1 MSKHVNQTP
10 DTTSPILLRHLI
22 FSWSIRTIV
31 PLVMFM
37 LTFCFVGPGLA
48 QLNNST
54 RDLKPLLRETWRD
67 VTSLLKPAQ
76 PLLEPRSFLDE
87 SPEIKTAQF
96 TYGMLDG
103 ILPSIPNLQ
112 AGYLYSF
119 GKDYSLGRF
128 VGDIFVPLNL
138 KWSDTFFGQG
148 HVEFQDFWQVPGSF
162 PQHRV
167 DLSFGGGYRKLMNPN
182 IMVGFNGFYDSTR
195 ILGQWWSAGGVG
207 AEMAALLPNKDVV
220 DLNFNYYGNLFRG
233 PHYLDGELIAGPAN
247 MDFEA
252 GYTTSLFDNSH
263 DLRFKLNIYNYD
275 VRYSVYGVRGGV
287 DFKPWS
293 GALILRYEVGRDQ
306 IYGSYET
313 VGGFVNIPLNLDG
326 FLTGKLP
333 FVQAGGPV
341 DDRRLGNGFHAS
353 PTPDGIYPTPL
364 NTEPNPLRKLMD
376 EPVHRQF
383 ASHAVSTESVE
394 GSEPAP
400 TTFVALGDA
409 EVVFT
414 LYPKYSAA
422 MLNNIKPSTIQVS
435 ATVTSRGK
443 VDITAMRLYIKDT
456 GIVWSLPMPD
466 WTIAMGNSYSYNLSP
481 SEIDNLWSA
490 LSQSPD
496 RTISEVRFNQ
506 LNGSNLQNLNISLT
520 ITQSVVSKKSTET
533 K

>member
-1 MSKHVNQTP
+1 MLKYSTKVA
-10 DTTSPILLRHLI
+10 DVTSSILWRLLI
-22 FSWSIRTIV
+22 LSFSIRATV
-31 PLVMFM
+31 ALVMLM
-37 LTFCFVGPGLA
+37 LTFCFVGPVIA
-48 QLNNST
+48 QFNNLT
-54 RDLKPLLRETWRD
+54 MDLKPLLRETWRD

-76 PLLEPRSFLDE
+76 PLLEPKSFLDE

-128 VGDIFVPLNL
+128 IGDIFIPLNL

-167 DLSFGGGYRKLMNPN
+167 DLSFGGGYRKLLNPN

-207 AEMAALLPNKDVV
+207 AEMAALLPNKEVF

-233 PHYLDGELIAGPAN
+233 PHYLDGELISGPPN

-252 GYTTSLFDNSH
+252 GYTTSLFDKSH

-275 VRYSVYGVRGGV
+275 VHYSVYGVRGGV
-287 DFKPWS
+287 DFKPWN

-341 DDRRLGNGFHAS
+341 DDRPVGNEFRAF
-353 PTPDGIYPTPL
+353 PTPDGIFPTPL
-364 NTEPNPLRKLMD
+364 HVERNYLKNLMD
-376 EPVHRQF
+376 QPVHRQF
-383 ASHAVSTESVE
+383 ASHAVSVESAD
-394 GSEPAP
+394 GSEATPN
-400 TTFVALGDA
+400 TFVALGDA
-409 EVVFT
+409 EVIFT

-422 MLNNIKPSTIQVS
+422 LLNNIKPSTIQVS

-443 VDITAMRLYIKDT
+443 VDITSMKLYIKDT

-466 WTIAMGNSYSYNLSP
+466 WTIAMGNSYSYNLSL
-481 SEIDNLWSA
+481 SEIDNLWTA
-490 LSQSPD
+490 LSQSSD

-506 LNGSNLQNLNISLT
+506 MNGANLENLNISLK
-520 ITQSVVSKKSTET
+520 ITQSLISTKSPDTR
-533 K
+533 